1 MMEAMMR
8 RAGFI
13 AAWMFGVTPMIVA
26 GTSSVQADERT
37 AAQIDTVR
45 VTATWAPLEPEKLP
59 ESLTVITGEELRA
72 RGSTD
77 LRSALA
83 LVSGVEAVSGGDAGP
98 AGSVPAFW
106 GLREFD
112 AFLLVVD
119 GVPWGGAFIP
129 NLPTLDLKD
138 VDRIEVLR
146 GPAPITY
153 GATSFV
159 GVIHVFHQHPGAGNY
174 VEVGGGSYE
183 TFRGL
188 AAVDL
193 GSSGRLSVDGAK
205 EGFKDEDT
213 GVDRGH
219 ARLRWDLPYSIQM
232 DADATILR
240 QDPASPSPRT
250 GPELDPRIPI
260 DSNHNPEDGKLDTDR
275 YQLSATQTTKYVN
288 WTFAA
293 SHVKDE
299 NIRGFLEAGAV
310 DDGSSP
316 NANGYTQEREMT
328 EIYGSAHHRF
338 VPATPIGLTVGA
350 DGMFG
355 KGEQESHN
363 FRYYAPLTGNVTQ
376 ESRDGFPVEDTEFE
390 AERTFLGLFGEA
402 DWHPAP
408 AWTVLGGARLNY
420 FDETREGESE
430 VGGVETPATVKD
442 DETRMSG
449 RLGVTWQAWQ
459 NEGNDLDLYA
469 DARSTFKP
477 AALDFGPEAEVEPL
491 ESEDAQNIELGM
503 RTALLNRRLHFDVS
517 AFRMDFDNLVVATIK
532 DGLPA
537 LENAGSVR
545 LDGVELDAEYDIISE
560 VRALATYAWH
570 DATFLDYEQDFD
582 GVLTR
587 LDGNELELSPH
598 HLASAGLR
606 YMGPKFNAEVLTNY
620 IGERFLNKRNT
631 AVAEEYMTLDAS
643 VGALFGKTNL
653 RVTGRNLTDRRDP
666 VAESELGDAQYYRLQ
681 ARAIEVSAGMK
692 L

>member
-1 MMEAMMR
+1 MMEARMGR
-8 RAGFI
+8 VGGVV
-13 AAWMFGVTPMIVA
+13 AWMLGLMTVMLG
-26 GTSSVQADERT
+26 GTSPVRGDEGS
-37 AAQIDTVR
+37 ISEVDTVR
-45 VTATWAPLEPEKLP
+45 VTATWAPLKPEQLP
-59 ESLTVITGEELRA
+59 ENLTVIDAEELRV
-72 RGSTD
+72 RGATD

-83 LVSGVEAVSGGDAGP
+83 LVSGVEAVPGGDSGP

-129 NLPTLDLKD
+129 NLPTIDLKD

-159 GVIHVFHQHPGAGNY
+159 GVIHILHHHPGAGNY
-174 VEVGGGSYE
+174 VEAGGGSYG
-183 TFRGL
+183 TFRGS
-188 AAVDL
+188 AAVDVTE
-193 GSSGRLSVDGAK
+193 SGRLSIDGAR
-205 EGFKDEDT
+205 EGFKDDDT

-219 ARLRWDLPYSIQM
+219 ARLRWQLPWDIQM
-232 DADATILR
+232 DADAVVLR

-250 GPELDPRIPI
+250 GPVLDPRIPI
-260 DSNHNPEDGKLDTDR
+260 DSNHNPDDARLDTDR
-275 YQLSATQTTKYVN
+275 FQLSAAQTTRFVN

-293 SHVKDE
+293 SHLKDD
-299 NIRGFLEAGAV
+299 NIRGFLEPGPI
-310 DDGSSP
+310 DDGVSP

-328 EIYGSAHHRF
+328 EIFGTAHHRF
-338 VPATPIGLTVGA
+338 VPATKIGLTVGA
-350 DGMFG
+350 DGLFG

-363 FRYYAPLTGNVTQ
+363 FRYYAPFNGNRVQ
-376 ESRDGFPVEDTEFE
+376 ESRDGTPVEDTEFE
-390 AERTFLGLFGEA
+390 AERTFLGLFSEA
-402 DWHPAP
+402 DWHPAA

-420 FDETREGESE
+420 FDETREGETE

-459 NEGNDLDLYA
+459 SDGGDLDLYV
-469 DARSTFKP
+469 DARDTFKP
-477 AALDFGPEAEVEPL
+477 AAIDFGPEAEVDPL
-491 ESEDAQNIELGM
+491 ESETARNIEAGL
-503 RTALLNRRLHFDVS
+503 RTALLNRRLHFDAS
-517 AFRMDFDNLVVATIK
+517 AFRMDFQNLVVATIK

-537 LENAGSVR
+537 LENAGEVR
-545 LDGVELDAEYDIISE
+545 LDGVEVDAEFQVLED

-582 GVLTR
+582 GTLTR
-587 LDGNELELSPH
+587 LDGNQLEMSPN

-606 YMGPKFNAEVLTNY
+606 YLGPRFNAEVFTNY

-631 AVAEEYMTLDAS
+631 AKAEEYMTLDAA
-643 VGALFGKTNL
+643 VGATVGKMNL
-653 RVTGRNLTDRRDP
+653 RITGRNLTDRRDP

-681 ARAIEVSAGMK
+681 AVAIEVSAGMK